1 MTDAQSVSLKW
12 EPVPEIAAHT
22 ISQGHK
28 ARSWAA
34 PRTAANLLLI
44 QCIMIIMSGP
54 KDASVPWHRGAI
66 VAAMN
71 RALDGPDQ
79 LIGTEW
85 GSGMEQGTAE
95 PEPRLRLKTCTW
107 RTRPACRYESAGG
120 IRATGK
126 EEEELVKEERKETL
140 WYTYYNTQEDTLSI
154 TLIDT
159 ISKCYFWNLL
169 LQSGSFMML
178 VTPSRERTFPRY
190 SKSRKPSYRSV
201 LPRRHAAQATSKAKV
216 TIQYTITIPHII
228 TIFHN
233 STRFG
238 NPNGKGLKIRML
250 IWFKRYN
257 KECFGDVRTMSF
269 V

>member
-1 MTDAQSVSLKW
+1 M
-12 EPVPEIAAHT
+12 
-22 ISQGHK
+22 
-28 ARSWAA
+28 
-34 PRTAANLLLI
+34 
-44 QCIMIIMSGP
+44 
-54 KDASVPWHRGAI
+54 
-66 VAAMN
+66 
-71 RALDGPDQ
+71 
-79 LIGTEW
+79 
-85 GSGMEQGTAE
+85 
-95 PEPRLRLKTCTW
+95 
-107 RTRPACRYESAGG
+107 
-120 IRATGK
+120 
-126 EEEELVKEERKETL
+126 KEERKETV

-159 ISKCYFWNLL
+159 ISECYFWNLL

-201 LPRRHAAQATSKAKV
+201 LPRRHTAQATSKAKV
-216 TIQYTITIPHII
+216 TIQYTITISHII

-238 NPNGKGLKIRML
+238 KPNGKGLKIRML

-269 V
+269 VLKQKSKRC